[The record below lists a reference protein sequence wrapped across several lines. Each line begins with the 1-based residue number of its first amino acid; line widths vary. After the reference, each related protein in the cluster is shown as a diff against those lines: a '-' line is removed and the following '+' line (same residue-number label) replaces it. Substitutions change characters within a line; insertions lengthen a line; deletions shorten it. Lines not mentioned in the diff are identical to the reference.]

1 MYTREVESDVG
12 WKQSGAVAILGKKIE
27 IVHYLMHFKSGPIFS
42 MWDADCLD
50 DVILLLSRELKFS
63 KAGTCGHYMCLV
75 EDKNQSD
82 HLKLNIRSLPMEWQS
97 QTWKQ
102 WEEKG
107 GERCVFA
114 SRLYHH
120 FLKKLHIR
128 FLSGRLFLNILL
140 LATLL
145 TYTHAHSQRPLLYAN
160 YTKASIAM

>member
-1 MYTREVESDVG
+1 MWDGNSLVLWQYY
-12 WKQSGAVAILGKKIE
+12 WQKIE
-27 IVHYLMHFKSGPIFS
+27 IVHNLMHFKSGPIFS

-50 DVILLLSRELKFS
+50 DVILLLSWELKFS

-107 GERCVFA
+107 GERCVC
-114 SRLYHH
+114 
-120 FLKKLHIR
+120 
-128 FLSGRLFLNILL
+128 LL
-140 LATLL
+140 LGSTIIFKQ
-145 TYTHAHSQRPLLYAN
+145 TSQHQTSVWEVVPKHLAACHPPDLHTRSF
-160 YTKASIAM
+160 TKAAPLC